1 MKKLHKSLTP
11 EEKDSL
17 KGHRDRLRKRYLTQ
31 DNDYMDT
38 NRMLE
43 LLLTYA
49 IPRQDVYMLANSL
62 LLKFGDISG
71 VLNAGVDELMLVD
84 GIGENAAILIS
95 LVASLNRKKM
105 LAEMSSKSFKNT
117 DQIARDVCKLFY
129 DSEEERVLAVTF
141 NSSMKMITYKFISD
155 GQNGECVIDKRKI
168 AKLILNDDVAG
179 IIIAHNH
186 PSGNLTPSTED
197 LGAMVELDKL
207 VSAMS
212 VKLIDML
219 IVSGDSYFKMSDAKN
234 LSNNLSNSLDDH
246 YSYIFADSIS
256 PERSELT
263 KRILELENN

>member
-11 EEKDSL
+11 EEKNSL

-105 LAEMSSKSFKNT
+105 LAEM
-117 DQIARDVCKLFY
+117 KL
-129 DSEEERVLAVTF
+129 L
-141 NSSMKMITYKFISD
+141 K
-155 GQNGECVIDKRKI
+155 
-168 AKLILNDDVAG
+168 
-179 IIIAHNH
+179 
-186 PSGNLTPSTED
+186 
-197 LGAMVELDKL
+197 
-207 VSAMS
+207 
-212 VKLIDML
+212 
-219 IVSGDSYFKMSDAKN
+219 
-234 LSNNLSNSLDDH
+234 
-246 YSYIFADSIS
+246 
-256 PERSELT
+256 
-263 KRILELENN
+263 